1 MEGDVANFWWDL
13 YASLDLTVSEIAWIY
28 VMSDTPDWEME
39 TIYEDLEYSAV
50 DTLEYI
56 SQTNWASYA
65 TANGLNFG
73 EE

>member
-1 MEGDVANFWWDL
+1 
-13 YASLDLTVSEIAWIY
+13 
-28 VMSDTPDWEME
+28 MSDTPDWEME

-56 SQTNWASYA
+56 SQANWDNYASI
-65 TANGLNFG
+65 NGINYG